1 MDSFKSILAKIFL
14 TLLPLMMIAILIS
27 MVIKLSGKKP
37 EVSPGP
43 GGPEP
48 TPTPILTPTQW
59 ANDEEVLGIEKD
71 LFQLEEDLKNV
82 DLKQVP
88 LYPPILDMNVKFKE

>member
-1 MDSFKSILAKIFL
+1 MDNIKGLLAKIFL
-14 TLLPLMMIAILIS
+14 TFLPLVMIAILVL

-48 TPTPILTPTQW
+48 TPTPILTPTKW
-59 ANDEEVLGIEKD
+59 ASDEEVLGIEKD

-88 LYPPILDMNVKFKE
+88 LYPPVLDMNVEFKE